1 MNIKGA
7 MTIVCLC
14 CVAGLAGCSR
24 PVADQAPLLD
34 EASVMIGEDFFP
46 VSVWYS
52 GGTARAPMLSE
63 ITEASEARWRTD
75 LQQIKELGFNTVRTW
90 VEWAHCEPQEG
101 VYRLDNL
108 RLLARLADET
118 GLKFMIQLYVDSA
131 PDWVG
136 RKFPDARYETQ
147 SGARV
152 DPQSAPG
159 YCTDH
164 AGVRSAVQ
172 AFITATARVASEY
185 PNFHGWDLWS
195 EPHIVNWAYINY
207 VPDVQF
213 CFCPHTTAR
222 FRDWL
227 RAKYG
232 TIEALNRAWY
242 RGFRD
247 WPDVEPPRFGT
258 ILSYTDFIDW
268 KHFIYDNLAGD
279 LAMRAAAVRDG
290 DPGHVITSHAAIPS
304 VFYTPHNGYGAS
316 DDFLMA
322 EQVDFYGT
330 SMYPKHNHP
339 DRHWKPWLLRVVVDF
354 SASANRHKGGFYVGE
369 LQAGRGTYG
378 LNVGNPV
385 TPQDHRVWMWS
396 AIAAGAKA
404 INVYAYYPMSSG
416 YESGGYG
423 LMNLDGS
430 PTLRA
435 VEAGKTARII
445 DANRE
450 LLLGSR
456 PVPAQVALVY
466 NPLAQMVGGEQRHG
480 PGSMHQESLFG
491 YHRIFAEN
499 NVPVEFIHRRDLEA
513 GDLDRYRLIILPYPL
528 MLSRQAARGME
539 EYVKDGGHVVAEARL
554 AWNDERGFAAD
565 TIPGMG
571 LDRVFGATEA
581 AVRMDEVVTM
591 ITTTS
596 DHPLLGGLRS
606 GTTLTGA
613 WFEET
618 LIPDEDAGTT
628 VLAENDAGVPCVT
641 ASTHGDGETVLIG
654 SFLGMADH
662 DTPSTANRR
671 FVLNMLGWAGIERP
685 LTSSHDGDA
694 DHPVDLRLQQ
704 NEDGFLLFCINHGK
718 RPEDVRVDLRIPE
731 NAAYRIRSL
740 LDGRTLEGSADGRDL
755 RLTIGLPARDV
766 EVLAIEEVSDRLD

>member
-1 MNIKGA
+1 
-7 MTIVCLC
+7 MTSWKAVVLCLG
-14 CVAGLAGCSR
+14 CVVVITACLQSAEKPAP
-24 PVADQAPLLD
+24 PVADTRDP
-34 EASVMIGEDFFP
+34 EVTDFFP

-52 GGTARAPMLSE
+52 GGTARAPMLTE
-63 ITEASEARWRTD
+63 ITGESEAQWRAD

-101 VYRLDNL
+101 LYRLDNL
-108 RLLARLADET
+108 RLLARLADEV
-118 GLKFMIQLYVDSA
+118 GLRFIIQLYLDSA

-136 RKFPDARYETQ
+136 RKFPDARYEAQ

-152 DPQSAPG
+152 EPQSAPG
-159 YCTDH
+159 YCTDNP
-164 AGVRSAVQ
+164 GVRSAVR
-172 AFITATARVASEY
+172 AFITETARVAAEY

-213 CFCPHTTAR
+213 CFCPDTKMR

-227 RAKYG
+227 QAKYG
-232 TIEALNRAWY
+232 TVEALNRAWY

-268 KHFIYDNLAGD
+268 KHFIYENLADD

-290 DPGHVITSHAAIPS
+290 DPDHVITSHAAIPS

-322 EQVDFYGT
+322 KQVDYYGT

-339 DRHWKPWLLRVVVDF
+339 DRHWAPWLLRVVVDF
-354 SASANRHKGGFYVGE
+354 SASANRRNGGFYVGE

-385 TPQDHRVWMWS
+385 TAQDHRIWMWS
-396 AIAAGAKA
+396 AIGAGARA
-404 INVYAYYPMSSG
+404 VNIYAYLPMSSG

-423 LMNLDGS
+423 LMELNGGV
-430 PTLRA
+430 TERA
-435 VEAGKTARII
+435 VAAGKTARII

-450 LLLGSR
+450 LLLASR
-456 PVPAQVALVY
+456 PVPADVALVY

-491 YHRIFAEN
+491 YHRIFREN

-528 MLSRQAARGME
+528 MLSRSAASGIE
-539 EYVKDGGHVVAEARL
+539 AYVKTGGHVVAEARL
-554 AWNDERGFAAD
+554 AWNDERGFAAE

-581 AVRMDEVVTM
+581 AVRMNEVVTM
-591 ITTTS
+591 TTTAS
-596 DHPLLGGLRS
+596 DHPLLRGLQP

-618 LIPDEDAGTT
+618 LVPDENAGSI
-628 VLAENDAGVPCVT
+628 VLAKNDAGVPCVT
-641 ASTHGDGETVLIG
+641 AATHGDGATVLVG

-662 DTPSTANRR
+662 ESPSPANRR
-671 FVLNMLGWAGIERP
+671 FVLNALEWAGIERP
-685 LTSSHDGDA
+685 LTSSHDGDI
-694 DHPVDLRLQQ
+694 DHPVDLRLQRH
-704 NEDGFLLFCINHGK
+704 DGGFLLFCINHGEQ
-718 RPEDVRVDLRIPE
+718 PEEVRVDIRVPE
-731 NAAYRIRSL
+731 DATYRITSL
-740 LDGRTLEGSADGRDL
+740 LDGRILERSGDGRTL
-755 RLTIGLPARDV
+755 RLTIALPARDV
-766 EVLAIEEVSDRLD
+766 DVLSIEELSDRSD

>member
-1 MNIKGA
+1 MEKVVSVFGL
-7 MTIVCLC
+7 VCVLC
-14 CVAGLAGCSR
+14 LAGCSQR
-24 PVADQAPLLD
+24 IEDAAPHAETAAVTVGD
-34 EASVMIGEDFFP
+34 DFFP

-52 GGTARAPMLSE
+52 GGSARAPMLSE
-63 ITEASEARWRTD
+63 ITDESEASWRAD
-75 LQQIKELGFNTVRTW
+75 LQQIKNLGFNTVRTW
-90 VEWAHCEPQEG
+90 VEWAHCEPEEG

-108 RLLARLADET
+108 RLLARLADEV
-118 GLKFMIQLYVDSA
+118 GLRLIIQLYVDSA

-136 RKFPDARYETQ
+136 RKYPEARYETQ

-164 AGVRSAVQ
+164 EGVRSAVQ
-172 AFITATARVASEY
+172 AFLIETARVAAEY

-213 CFCPHTTAR
+213 CYCPFTQAK

-227 RAKYG
+227 EDKYG
-232 TIEALNRAWY
+232 SLEALNRAWY
-242 RGFRD
+242 RGFGD
-247 WPDVEPPRFGT
+247 WSEVAPPRFGT

-268 KHFIYDNLAGD
+268 KHFIYDNLAAD
-279 LAMRAAAVRDG
+279 LATRAAAVRAG
-290 DPGHVITSHAAIPS
+290 APGRVVTSHAAIPS
-304 VFYTPHNGYGAS
+304 IFYTPHNGYGAS

-322 EQVDFYGT
+322 DQVDFYGT

-354 SASANRHKGGFYVGE
+354 SASANRRNGGFYVGE

-385 TPQDHRVWMWS
+385 TPGDHRVWMWS
-396 AIAAGAKA
+396 AISRGARA

-423 LMNLDGS
+423 LMHQDGS
-430 PTLRA
+430 PTPRSI
-435 VEAGKTARII
+435 EAGKTAQII
-445 DANRE
+445 DANQK

-499 NVPVEFIHRRDLEA
+499 NVPVEFIHRRYLEN
-513 GDLDRYRLIILPYPL
+513 GDLDRFRLIILPYPL
-528 MLSRQAARGME
+528 MLSRSAAQGLEAYVRG
-539 EYVKDGGHVVAEARL
+539 GGHLLAEARP
-554 AWNDERGFAAD
+554 AWNDERGFAAP

-571 LDRVFGATEA
+571 LDRVFAATED
-581 AVRMDEVVTM
+581 AVRMGEVVTM
-591 ITTTS
+591 RTTAS
-596 DHPLLGGLRS
+596 DHPLLRGLS
-606 GTTLTGA
+606 PGTELSGA

-618 LIPDEDAGTT
+618 LVPDQAAGAE
-628 VLAENDAGVPCVT
+628 VLAVSDEGVPCVT
-641 ASTHGDGETVLIG
+641 ASSYGDGEAALIG
-654 SFLGMADH
+654 SFLGMAYH
-662 DTPSTANRR
+662 DTPSSANRR
-671 FVLNMLGWAGIERP
+671 FVLNTLEWAGVERP
-685 LTSSHDGDA
+685 LTGSFGA
-694 DHPVDLRLQQ
+694 EVDLRLQQ
-704 NEDGFLLFCINHGK
+704 SEEGFLLFCINHGE
-718 RPEDVRVDLRIPE
+718 RAEEVRAELRLPGNGPLQVE
-731 NAAYRIRSL
+731 SL
-740 LDGRTLEGSADGRDL
+740 LDGRALEARAEGRPL
-755 RLTIGLPARDV
+755 RLTASIPARDV
-766 EVLAIEEVSDRLD
+766 EVLVIRGVEE

>member
-1 MNIKGA
+1 MRGVVA
-7 MTIVCLC
+7 IVVL
-14 CVAGLAGCSR
+14 VTVVGFVGCSQPAED
-24 PVADQAPLLD
+24 PVPPVE
-34 EASVMIGEDFFP
+34 EAKATVDTDFFP

-52 GGTARAPMLSE
+52 GGTSRAPMLSE
-63 ITEASEARWRTD
+63 ITDESEARWEAD
-75 LQQIKELGFNTVRTW
+75 LQQIKDLGFNTVRTW
-90 VEWAHCEPQEG
+90 VEWAHCEPEEG

-108 RLLARLADET
+108 RLLARLANEV
-118 GLKFMIQLYVDSA
+118 GLRFIIQLYVDSA

-136 RKFPDARYETQ
+136 RKYPEARYETQ

-164 AGVRSAVQ
+164 GGVREAVR
-172 AFITATARVASEY
+172 AFMTEAARVAVEY

-213 CFCPHTTAR
+213 CYCPYTTQR
-222 FRDWL
+222 FQDWL

-232 TIEALNRAWY
+232 EIDALNTAWY
-242 RGFRD
+242 RGFGD
-247 WPDVEPPRFGT
+247 WSEVEPPRFGT

-268 KHFIYDNLAGD
+268 KHFIYDNLAAD
-279 LAMRAAAVRDG
+279 LAMRAAAVRAG
-290 DPGHVITSHAAIPS
+290 APGRVVTSHAAIPS
-304 VFYTPHNGYGAS
+304 IFYTPHNGYGAS

-322 EQVDFYGT
+322 DQVDFYGT

-354 SASANRHKGGFYVGE
+354 SASANRRNGGFYVGE
-369 LQAGRGTYG
+369 LQAGRGTIG

-385 TPQDHRVWMWS
+385 TPGDHRVWMWS
-396 AIAAGAKA
+396 AISRGARA

-423 LMNLDGS
+423 LMNQDGS
-430 PTLRA
+430 PTPRS

-445 DANRE
+445 DANRD
-450 LLLGSR
+450 LILGSR
-456 PVPAQVALVY
+456 PVPAEVALVY

-513 GDLDRYRLIILPYPL
+513 GGLGRFRLIILPYPL
-528 MLSRQAARGME
+528 MLSRAAASGIE
-539 EYVKDGGHVVAEARL
+539 EYVRNGGHVIAEARL
-554 AWNDERGFAAD
+554 AWNDERGFAAQ

-571 LDRVFGATEA
+571 LTEVFAARED
-581 AVRMDEVVTM
+581 AVRMGEVVTM
-591 ITTTS
+591 RTTAS
-596 DHPLLGGLRS
+596 GHPLLRGLSS
-606 GTTLTGA
+606 GKKLTGA

-618 LIPDEDAGTT
+618 LVPDQDADAE
-628 VLAENDAGVPCVT
+628 VLAVNDEGSPCVT
-641 ASTHGDGETVLIG
+641 ASSYGDGEAVLIG
-654 SFLGMADH
+654 SFLGMAYH
-662 DTPSTANRR
+662 DRPSPTNHR
-671 FVLNMLGWAGIERP
+671 FVLNSLEWAGIERMI
-685 LTSSHDGDA
+685 TSSHDGDLH
-694 DHPVDLRLQQ
+694 HPVDLRLQQ
-704 NEDGFLLFCINHGK
+704 NVGGFLLFCINHGE
-718 RPEDVRVDLRIPE
+718 RPEEVRAELQLPGDGPLRVE
-731 NAAYRIRSL
+731 SL
-740 LDGRTLEGSADGRDL
+740 LDGRVLEPRAEGRPL
-755 RLTIGLPARDV
+755 RLTVSLPARDV
-766 EVLAIEEVSDRLD
+766 EVLVFRNIED

>member
-1 MNIKGA
+1 MRSAVAVLGA
-7 MTIVCLC
+7 VWLVCLS
-14 CVAGLAGCSR
+14 GCSQ
-24 PVADQAPLLD
+24 PAEEMPAALQQPPELVGA
-34 EASVMIGEDFFP
+34 DFFP

-63 ITEASEARWRTD
+63 ITEDSEAQWRAD
-75 LQQIKELGFNTVRTW
+75 LQQIKDLGFNTVRTW
-90 VEWAHCEPQEG
+90 VEWAHCEPAEG

-108 RLLARLADET
+108 RLLARLSNEL
-118 GLKFMIQLYVDSA
+118 GLKFIIQLYVDSA

-136 RKFPDARYETQ
+136 RKYPEARYETQ
-147 SGARV
+147 SGAQV

-164 AGVRSAVQ
+164 DGVRNAVRS
-172 AFITATARVASEY
+172 FMTETARVAAEY

-213 CFCPHTTAR
+213 CFCPFTQAR

-227 RAKYG
+227 QDKYG
-232 TIEALNRAWY
+232 SLEALNRAWY
-242 RGFRD
+242 RGFGD
-247 WPDVEPPRFGT
+247 WSEVAPPRFGT

-268 KHFIYDNLAGD
+268 KHFIYDNLAAD
-279 LAMRAAAVRDG
+279 LALRAAAVREG
-290 DPGHVITSHAAIPS
+290 APGRVATSHAAIPS
-304 VFYTPHNGYGAS
+304 IFYTPHNGYGAS

-322 EQVDFYGT
+322 DQVDFYGT

-354 SASANRHKGGFYVGE
+354 SASANRRNGGFYVGE

-385 TPQDHRVWMWS
+385 TAGDHRVWMWS
-396 AIAAGAKA
+396 AISRGARA

-423 LMNLDGS
+423 LMYQDGS
-430 PTLRA
+430 PTPRSI
-435 VEAGKTARII
+435 EAGTTARII
-445 DANRE
+445 DANRD

-456 PVPAQVALVY
+456 PVAAKVALVY

-513 GDLDRYRLIILPYPL
+513 GDLDRFRLVILPYPL
-528 MLSRQAARGME
+528 MLSRAAASGIE
-539 EYVKDGGHVVAEARL
+539 EYVRNGGHVIAEARL
-554 AWNDERGFAAD
+554 AWNDERGFAAQ

-571 LDRVFGATEA
+571 LAEVFAARED
-581 AVRMDEVVTM
+581 AVRMREVVTM
-591 ITTTS
+591 RTTAS
-596 DHPLLGGLRS
+596 DHPLLRGLSS
-606 GTTLTGA
+606 GTNLTGA

-618 LIPDEDAGTT
+618 LVPEQNAGAA
-628 VLAENDAGVPCVT
+628 VLAVNDEGVPCVT
-641 ASTHGDGETVLIG
+641 AASHGEGEAVLIG
-654 SFLGMADH
+654 SFLGMAYH
-662 DTPSTANRR
+662 DTPSSANHR
-671 FVLNMLGWAGIERP
+671 FVLNALEWAGVERM

-694 DHPVDLRLQQ
+694 EHPVDLRLQESE
-704 NEDGFLLFCINHGK
+704 NGFLLFCINHGN
-718 RPEDVRVDLRIPE
+718 RSEEVRAELQLPGDDPLRVE
-731 NAAYRIRSL
+731 SL
-740 LDGRTLEGSADGRDL
+740 LDGRVLEPRAEGRPL
-755 RLTIGLPARDV
+755 RLAVSLPARDV
-766 EVLAIEEVSDRLD
+766 EVLVIKEAGDL

>member
-1 MNIKGA
+1 MKHAAAVLGLGLG
-7 MTIVCLC
+7 V
-14 CVAGLAGCSR
+14 LAGACSAPDPEPPPAAR
-24 PVADQAPLLD
+24 PPAMPAQ
-34 EASVMIGEDFFP
+34 DFFP

-63 ITEASEARWRTD
+63 IDDASEARWRAD
-75 LQQIKELGFNTVRTW
+75 LQQIRDLGFNTVRTW
-90 VEWAHCEPQEG
+90 VEWAHCEPEEG
-101 VYRLDNL
+101 SYRLDNL
-108 RLLARLADET
+108 RLLADLAEEA
-118 GLKFMIQLYVDSA
+118 GLRFMIQLYVDSA

-136 RKFPDARYETQ
+136 RRYPEARYETQ
-147 SGARV
+147 SGHRV

-164 AGVRSAVQ
+164 EGVRSAVR
-172 AFITATARVASEY
+172 AFITETARVASEH

-213 CFCPHTTAR
+213 CYCPFTRAR

-227 RAKYG
+227 RSKYG
-232 TIEALNRAWY
+232 SLEALNRAWY
-242 RGFRD
+242 RGFAD
-247 WPDVEPPRFGT
+247 WSEVAPPRFGT

-268 KHFIYDNLAGD
+268 KHFIYDNLAED
-279 LAMRAAAVRDG
+279 LAMRAAAVRAG
-290 DPGHVITSHAAIPS
+290 DPGHVVTSHAAIPS
-304 VFYTPHNGYGAS
+304 IFYSPHNGYGAS

-322 EQVDFYGT
+322 EKVDFYGT

-354 SASANRHKGGFYVGE
+354 SASANRRNGGFYVGE

-378 LNVGNPV
+378 LNVGDPV

-396 AIAAGAKA
+396 AIAAGARA

-423 LMNLDGS
+423 LVNLDGTAT
-430 PTLRA
+430 PRA
-435 VEAGKTARII
+435 VEAGTTARLI

-450 LLLGSR
+450 LLLASR

-491 YHRIFAEN
+491 YHRILTES

-513 GDLDRYRLIILPYPL
+513 GDLARFRLIILPYPL
-528 MLSRQAARGME
+528 MLSRSAAQGLE
-539 EYVKDGGHVVAEARL
+539 AYVRSGGHVAAEARL
-554 AWNDERGFAAD
+554 AWNDERGFAAE

-571 LDRVFGATEA
+571 LDRVFGAREA
-581 AVRMDEVVTM
+581 AVRMDEVVAM
-591 ITTTS
+591 TTTDA
-596 DHPLLGGLRS
+596 DHPLLDGLPP
-606 GTTLTGA
+606 GTTLAGA

-618 LIPDEDAGTT
+618 LIPDSSAGAR
-628 VLAENDAGVPCVT
+628 VLATATAGAPAVT
-641 ASTHGDGETVLIG
+641 TAAHGDGETVLIG
-654 SFLGMADH
+654 SFLGMASH
-662 DTPSTANRR
+662 QTPSTANSR
-671 FVLNMLGWAGIERP
+671 FVLNMLRWAGVER
-685 LTSSHDGDA
+685 LVTGSHDGDT

-704 NEDGFLLFCINHGK
+704 NPRGFLLFCINHGE
-718 RPEDVRVDLRIPE
+718 RSEEVAVELRLPDAGPLRVS
-731 NAAYRIRSL
+731 SL
-740 LDGRTLEGSADGRDL
+740 LDGRTLDSSLESGRL
-755 RLTIGLPARDV
+755 RLVVAIPAEDV
-766 EVLAIEEVSDRLD
+766 EVLRIAAVQP

>member
-1 MNIKGA
+1 MAIRDVVA
-7 MTIVCLC
+7 TVFLC
-14 CVAGLAGCSR
+14 MAAGLVGCAQPAADR
-24 PVADQAPLLD
+24 PPSVDVTAVAPGD
-34 EASVMIGEDFFP
+34 DFFP

-52 GGTARAPMLSE
+52 GGIARAPMLSD
-63 ITEASEARWRTD
+63 IGDASEAQWRAD
-75 LQQIKELGFNTVRTW
+75 LEQIRDLGFNTVRTW
-90 VEWAHCEPQEG
+90 VEWAHCEPVEG
-101 VYRLDNL
+101 EYRLDNL
-108 RLLARLADET
+108 RLLARLAEEV
-118 GLKFMIQLYVDSA
+118 GLRFIIQLYVDSA

-136 RKFPDARYETQ
+136 RKYPEARYETQ
-147 SGARV
+147 SGDRV

-164 AGVRSAVQ
+164 EGVREAVR
-172 AFITATARVASEY
+172 AFMTETARVAAEY

-213 CFCPHTTAR
+213 CYCPYTQSR

-232 TIEALNRAWY
+232 SLEALNRAWY
-242 RGFRD
+242 RGFGD
-247 WPDVEPPRFGT
+247 WSEVAPPRFGT

-268 KHFIYDNLAGD
+268 KHFIYDNLAED
-279 LAMRAAAVRDG
+279 LAMRAAAVRAG
-290 DPGHVITSHAAIPS
+290 APGRVVTSHAAIPS
-304 VFYTPHNGYGAS
+304 IFYTPHNGYGAS

-322 EQVDFYGT
+322 ERVDYYGT

-354 SASANRHKGGFYVGE
+354 SASANRRNGGFYVGE

-396 AIAAGAKA
+396 AIAAGARA

-423 LMNLDGS
+423 LINLDGT
-430 PTLRA
+430 PTPRA
-435 VEAGKTARII
+435 VEAGRTARII
-445 DANRE
+445 DARRE
-450 LLLGSR
+450 LLLGAE

-491 YHRIFAEN
+491 YHRILVEN
-499 NVPVEFIHRRDLEA
+499 NVPVDFIHRRDLEA
-513 GDLDRYRLIILPYPL
+513 GGLERYRLIILPYPL
-528 MLSRQAARGME
+528 MLSRTAAEGLE
-539 EYVKDGGHVVAEARL
+539 AYVRDGGHLVAEARPG
-554 AWNDERGFAAD
+554 WNDERGFAAE

-571 LDRVFGATEA
+571 LARVFGATED

-591 ITTTS
+591 ATTAS
-596 DHPLLGGLRS
+596 DHPLLAGLS
-606 GTTLTGA
+606 PGVALTGA

-618 LIPDEDAGTT
+618 LVPEPERGTV
-628 VLAENDAGVPCVT
+628 VLAASRAGVPCITV
-641 ASTHGDGETVLIG
+641 APHGDGEAVLIG

-662 DTPSTANRR
+662 DTPSPANRR
-671 FVLNMLGWAGIERP
+671 FVLNMLPWAGVERR
-685 LTSSHDGDA
+685 LTSSHDGDL
-694 DHPVDLRLQQ
+694 DHPVDLRLRRTA
-704 NEDGFLLFCINHGK
+704 DGYLLFCINHGE
-718 RPEDVRVDLRIPE
+718 RPEQVRVELSLADDGP
-731 NAAYRIRSL
+731 YRVTSL
-740 LDGRTLEGSADGRDL
+740 LDDHSLEPLAEGGPL
-755 RLTIGLPARDV
+755 RLAVALPARDV
-766 EVLAIEEVSDRLD
+766 EVLVIRGPGH